1 MTPPRHGYDPGDEPE
16 TGIRATGDA
25 ETAGR
30 HAAPV
35 ASETDAGPTN
45 SAAEPDADASDSA
58 AEPDADAPDSA
69 AEPEAG
75 TPAAPAV
82 RSLLGPA
89 EIRDLAE
96 MLGVNPTKKLGQ
108 NFVIDGNTVRRIVKV
123 ATVSPGDT
131 VLEVGPGLGSLTL
144 GLLEIGASVVA
155 VEIDDRLAEQ
165 LPLTVEL
172 MHPGA
177 PLTVIRDDA
186 LKITELPGDPSRL
199 VANLP
204 YNVSVPVL
212 LYLLENFASIRA
224 GVVMVQAEVGERLAA
239 PSGSKVYGSPSV
251 KAAWYG
257 AFRTAGKV
265 SRQVFWPV
273 PGVDSILIAFERRA
287 EPLESEDLRRAT
299 FALVDAAFQQRR
311 KMLRQ
316 SLSSVLGNSTNA
328 TEVMT
333 RAGIDP
339 TERGEQLTV
348 EDFLLIARA
357 QLNVT

>member
-1 MTPPRHGYDPGDEPE
+1 MTVSGREPRHGLPPTESDEQREPHERPE
-16 TGIRATGDA
+16 QVQAGH
-25 ETAGR
+25 GR
-30 HAAPV
+30 HVAPEEPV
-35 ASETDAGPTN
+35 A
-45 SAAEPDADASDSA
+45 AA
-58 AEPDADAPDSA
+58 
-69 AEPEAG
+69 
-75 TPAAPAV
+75 TPPATPPV

-123 ATVSPGDT
+123 AAITPNDT
-131 VLEVGPGLGSLTL
+131 VVEVGPGLGSLTL
-144 GLLEIGASVVA
+144 GLLETGAKVVA
-155 VEIDDRLAEQ
+155 VEIDARLAEQ
-165 LPLTVEL
+165 LPLTVQL
-172 MHPGA
+172 MQPGS

-186 LKITELPGDPSRL
+186 MRIMEIPGEPTRL

-212 LYLLENFASIRA
+212 LHMLEHFPSIRA

-239 PSGSKVYGSPSV
+239 PPGSKVYGSPSA

-273 PGVDSILIAFERRA
+273 PNVDSILVAFERRE
-287 EPLESEDLRRAT
+287 EPLESEELRLAT
-299 FALVDAAFQQRR
+299 FALIDAAFQQRR

-316 SLSSVLGNSTNA
+316 SLSVVFGDSA
-328 TEVMT
+328 TASQ
-333 RAGIDP
+333 RISAGGIDP

-348 EDFLLIARA
+348 ADFLAIARA
-357 QLNVT
+357 AS